1 MEVHCN
7 EDFFGFPAG
16 VPIDLSTLE
25 CVSYGVTPG
34 VGGPLA
40 GNPFCDLGYPALPGQ
55 YSVHNADVNAQFTLH
70 TSPRFQAQNS
80 ASTQNVLHER
90 RWERRRTVWVA
101 AFGLAVLWRPGI
113 IRPVA
118 QAGLRGGSGGDMRDC
133 RGGCAVG
140 DGDILVYQRRFGR
153 MHKVKG

>member
-55 YSVHNADVNAQFTLH
+55 YSVHNADVNAHIHVTYLPEVP
-70 TSPRFQAQNS
+70 SSELRLNAERPPR
-80 ASTQNVLHER
+80 TPMG
-90 RWERRRTVWVA
+90 A
-101 AFGLAVLWRPGI
+101 ATDGLGSGVRPGCS
-113 IRPVA
+113 VA
-118 QAGLRGGSGGDMRDC
+118 SGHNQAGGPGWITGR
-133 RGGCAVG
+133 VG
-140 DGDILVYQRRFGR
+140 W
-153 MHKVKG
+153 